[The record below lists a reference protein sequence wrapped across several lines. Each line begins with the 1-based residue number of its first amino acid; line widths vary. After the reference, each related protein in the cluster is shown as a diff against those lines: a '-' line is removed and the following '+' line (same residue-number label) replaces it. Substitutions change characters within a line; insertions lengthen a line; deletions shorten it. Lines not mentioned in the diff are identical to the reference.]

1 MPIYVY
7 KCKQCGLRFER
18 FQRVTEDPV
27 SVCPE
32 CCGEVRRV
40 FQPVGIVF
48 KGSGFYAT
56 DNRKTSSL
64 GSAKPNHKDGNGT
77 STSDQSEKSE
87 KSEKSEPVKP
97 TAEKTVAGKEER

>member
-27 SVCPE
+27 GICPE
-32 CCGEVRRV
+32 CSGEVRRV

-64 GSAKPNHKDGNGT
+64 GSAKSNHKDDNG
-77 STSDQSEKSE
+77 SGAKEKSD
-87 KSEKSEPVKP
+87 
-97 TAEKTVAGKEER
+97 TAEPAKATADKATVEKATASGESK

>member
-1 MPIYVY
+1 MPIYEY

-18 FQRVTEDPV
+18 FQRVTEEPV
-27 SVCPE
+27 SSCPE
-32 CCGEVRRV
+32 CSGAVQRV

-64 GSAKPNHKDGNGT
+64 GSAKSNHKDSNGT
-77 STSDQSEKSE
+77 SSGEKSD
-87 KSEKSEPVKP
+87 KSTTSEPAKA
-97 TAEKTVAGKEER
+97 TAEKAAAGKEDK

>member
-1 MPIYVY
+1 MPIYEY

-18 FQRVTEDPV
+18 FQRVTEAPV
-27 SVCPE
+27 TSCPE
-32 CCGEVRRV
+32 CSGAVQRV

-64 GSAKPNHKDGNGT
+64 GSAKSNHKDTNG
-77 STSDQSEKSE
+77 SSSSEKSE
-87 KSEKSEPVKP
+87 KTSTTEPTKA
-97 TAEKTVAGKEER
+97 TAEKSVASKD

>member
-1 MPIYVY
+1 MPIYEY

-18 FQRVTEDPV
+18 SQRVTEAPV
-27 SVCPE
+27 TICPE
-32 CCGEVRRV
+32 CNGAVQRV

-64 GSAKPNHKDGNGT
+64 GSAKSNHKDTNG
-77 STSDQSEKSE
+77 SSSSEKSE
-87 KSEKSEPVKP
+87 KTSTTEPAKA
-97 TAEKTVAGKEER
+97 TAEKSAASKD